1 MGRRGARHDPPAGTW
16 PQSVRGPARDPP
28 LKLAH
33 SAPLPLSPSGPRVKY
48 KLRPAQS
55 PETGGPGPVLGPGDG
70 APVPGV
76 QRPRPV
82 SCCMPRG
89 PTEQLLTTTVSHWL
103 LRPPTTKRPCLTCP
117 GRDTLPNR
125 IAPQHEPSPPSL
137 GRATT
142 EGRAPLGG
150 EGGVAPGA
158 SIKLGLGHSRLP
170 ASEPRK
176 CTPAPRSTGT
186 CLRVRPQCWAP
197 PSARRTP
204 ACRPATAGRQGQ
216 ADGLR
221 PASAPPGSQ
230 SRRS

>member
-1 MGRRGARHDPPAGTW
+1 M
-16 PQSVRGPARDPP
+16 
-28 LKLAH
+28 
-33 SAPLPLSPSGPRVKY
+33 
-48 KLRPAQS
+48 RPAQS
-55 PETGGPGPVLGPGDG
+55 PETGGPGPVLGLGDE

-82 SCCMPRG
+82 SCCMPRA
-89 PTEQLLTTTVSHWL
+89 PTEQLLTTTVSRGL
-103 LRPPTTKRPCLTCP
+103 LRPPTTKRPCRTCP
-117 GRDTLPNR
+117 GRDSLPKR
-125 IAPQHEPSPPSL
+125 IEPQHEPSPPSL

-150 EGGVAPGA
+150 DGGVAPGA
-158 SIKLGLGHSRLP
+158 GFKLGLGHLRLP

-186 CLRVRPQCWAP
+186 CVRPQCWAP

-204 ACRPATAGRQGQ
+204 ACPAAIAWRPGQ
-216 ADGLR
+216 ADGRR